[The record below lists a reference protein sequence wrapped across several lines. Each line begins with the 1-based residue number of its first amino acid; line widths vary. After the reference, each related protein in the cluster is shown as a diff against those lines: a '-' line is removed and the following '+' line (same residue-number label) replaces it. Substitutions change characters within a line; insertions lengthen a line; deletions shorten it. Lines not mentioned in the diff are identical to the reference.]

1 MYRRFFMYKK
11 LFIGLIIVL
20 LCFSPVAAKDWN
32 SFAGGVDHNGYRD
45 ESSDFV
51 TNLWTFNMESPVHSS
66 PAIYKDYVYFVSNDG
81 ILKAIDMETGEEE
94 WHLDLESPTN
104 SSPIIHK
111 NRLYVGCEDGLKAIN
126 INSHEIVWDYD
137 CGNVASTPFYYNDV
151 IYFGSDDGH
160 LYGLDK
166 DGKVEFNKKLDGEL
180 KSSPVVID
188 DAIYIGSTNTK
199 FYSIDTDK
207 SKNWDFTTGDEIL
220 SSPSYVNDTVI
231 FGSSD
236 GNVYCLNESNGDLV
250 WKVDL
255 SNKVISSPTVDEH
268 DSSVYIGSD
277 EGNLTCL
284 DIRDGTLKWSH
295 QAGDKVRST
304 AALKDNLVAFGSNN
318 GYLYV
323 LNKYTGAEEF
333 TYNPGTIL
341 FNSAITS
348 SPVINGNSL
357 LFGDDSGHVYSLN
370 IEKYEVPG
378 SMQMFCSL
386 GVLIVLIV
394 VALVIAVKVKGRN
407 K

>member
-1 MYRRFFMYKK
+1 MYKK
-11 LFIGLIIVL
+11 LLIGLIVCL

-32 SFAGGVDHNGYRD
+32 SFAGGIDHNAYRD

-66 PAIYKDYVYFVSNDG
+66 PAIYNDYVYYVSSDG
-81 ILKAIDMETGEEE
+81 ILKAINMETGEEE
-94 WHLDLESPTN
+94 WDLDLESPTN
-104 SSPIIHK
+104 SSPIVHK
-111 NRLYVGCEDGLKAIN
+111 NRLYVGCDDGLKAVN
-126 INSHEIVWDYD
+126 IKSHEIVWDYG
-137 CGNVASTPFYYNDV
+137 CGNVASTPFYHDDI

-160 LYGLDK
+160 LYGLNK
-166 DGKVEFNKKLDGEL
+166 DGNVELDKKLDGEL
-180 KSSPVVID
+180 KSSPIVVD
-188 DAIYIGSTNTK
+188 DEIYIGSTNTK
-199 FYSIDTDK
+199 FYCIGTDK
-207 SKNWDFTTGDEIL
+207 EDKWNFTTGDEVV
-220 SSPSYVNDTVI
+220 SSPSHVDETVI

-236 GNVYCLNESNGDLV
+236 GYVYCLNESNGEMI
-250 WKVDL
+250 WKKDL
-255 SNKVISSPTVDEH
+255 SNKVLSSPTIDKH
-268 DSSVYIGSD
+268 DNSVYIGSD
-277 EGNLTCL
+277 DGNLTCL

-295 QAGDKVRST
+295 QTGDKVQST

-357 LFGDDSGHVYSLN
+357 IFGDDSGQVYSLN

-378 SMQMFCSL
+378 SMQLFMSL
-386 GVLIVLIV
+386 GVLVVLIV
-394 VALVIAVKVKGRN
+394 VVVVVVVKFRGRN